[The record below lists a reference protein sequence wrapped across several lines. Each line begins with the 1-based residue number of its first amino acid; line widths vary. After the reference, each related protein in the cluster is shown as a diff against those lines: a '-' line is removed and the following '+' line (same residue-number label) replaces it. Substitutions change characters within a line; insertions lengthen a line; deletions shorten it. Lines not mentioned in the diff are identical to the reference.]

1 MNHQKEE
8 TMSKTVTAIA
18 CAFGLALAAQP
29 AAAQQ
34 RTVKIGVIGILAE
47 AGLYIAAERG
57 FFKQEGLQVEFLKDM
72 YGPDGFPALATGQ
85 MDAMGG
91 AFGPELINAVA
102 RGINVKVV
110 AGMSSYIPGWDSG
123 FLTVRKELIDS
134 GKVKD
139 WKDLKGLKVA
149 LAPALPNLT
158 DYFASR
164 YLAHGGLT
172 LKDVTVVHI
181 PFANMIA
188 ALKTGGVDF
197 AHTSEPM
204 STLTAGSGVAVKWK
218 PVTSYAPA
226 GLTVAMLQ
234 FGSNMLEKEPQVG
247 ERVLAAYIRGA
258 RHYNDL
264 FKKPGGK
271 AEIAEV
277 LMKHTPVKNRA
288 LYDQIAYSYSDP
300 DAAISIDGMQD
311 MANYFARQG
320 GNKPIDVRTI
330 VDERFRLGASKRLG
344 PYKPQ

>member
-1 MNHQKEE
+1 MLKKLSVAAAALTLAV
-8 TMSKTVTAIA
+8 TMAM
-18 CAFGLALAAQP
+18 QP
-29 AAAQQ
+29 AQAQDK
-34 RTVKIGVIGILAE
+34 RIVKIGVIGILAE
-47 AGLYIAAERG
+47 AGLYVAAERG
-57 FFKQEGLQVEFLKDM
+57 FFTQEGLQVEFLKDM

-91 AFGPELINAVA
+91 AFGPELINAVQ

-164 YLAHGGLT
+164 YLAQGGLT
-172 LKDVTVVHI
+172 LKDVTIVHV

-218 PVTSYAPA
+218 PVTSYAPN

-234 FGSNMLEKEPQVG
+234 FGSNMLEKTPEVG
-247 ERVLAAYIRGA
+247 ERVIAAYIRGA
-258 RHYNDL
+258 RYYLDAL
-264 FKKPGGK
+264 KKPGGK
-271 AEIAEV
+271 DEIAQI
-277 LMKHTPVKNRA
+277 LIKHTPVKARP
-288 LYDQIAYSYSDP
+288 LYDQIAFSYSDP
-300 DAAISIDGMQD
+300 DAVISVDGMQD
-311 MANYFARQG
+311 MANYFARASG
-320 GNKPIDVRTI
+320 GKPIDARTL
-330 VDERFRLGASKRLG
+330 VDERFRLAAVKRVG
-344 PYKPQ
+344 PYKPAQ

>member
-1 MNHQKEE
+1 MFR
-8 TMSKTVTAIA
+8 TVVKTAAALAIA
-18 CAFGLALAAQP
+18 LAVANP
-29 AAAQQ
+29 AAAQDK

-47 AGLYIAAERG
+47 AGLYVAAERG
-57 FFKQEGLQVEFLKDM
+57 FFAQEGLTVEFLKDM

-139 WKDLKGLKVA
+139 WKDLKGLKLA

-164 YLAHGGLT
+164 YLAQGGLT
-172 LKDVTVVHI
+172 LKDVTIVNV

-204 STLTAGSGVAVKWK
+204 STLTQGAGVAVKWK
-218 PVTSYAPA
+218 PVTSYAPP
-226 GLTVAMLQ
+226 GLTVAMLH
-234 FGSNMLEKEPQVG
+234 FGTSILEKNPQLG
-247 ERVLAAYIRGA
+247 ERILAAYIRGA
-258 RHYNDL
+258 REYNNIL
-264 FKKPGGK
+264 KKPTGRGEV
-271 AEIAEV
+271 AEI
-277 LMKHTPVKNRA
+277 LMKHTPVKARP
-288 LYDQIAYSYSDP
+288 LYDQIAFSYSDP
-300 DAAISIDGMQD
+300 DAALSIDGMQD
-311 MANYFARQG
+311 MANYFARAG
-320 GNKPIDVRTI
+320 GNKPIDAKSL
-330 VDERFRLGASKRLG
+330 VDERFRLAAVKRVG

>member
-1 MNHQKEE
+1 MLRALAK
-8 TMSKTVTAIA
+8 VAG
-18 CAFGLALAAQP
+18 AFALAGALALQP
-29 AAAQQ
+29 ARAQDKPKV
-34 RTVKIGVIGILAE
+34 VKIGVIGILAE
-47 AGLYIAAERG
+47 AGLYVAAERG
-57 FFKQEGLQVEFLKDM
+57 FFAQEGLQVEFLKDM

-149 LAPALPNLT
+149 LAPSLPNLT

-164 YLAHGGLT
+164 YLALGGLT
-172 LKDVTVVHI
+172 LKDVTVVNI

-204 STLTAGSGVAVKWK
+204 STLTVGSGVAVKWK
-218 PVTSYAPA
+218 PVTSYAPP

-234 FGSNMLEKEPQVG
+234 FGSNMLEKTPEVG

-258 RHYNDL
+258 RYYNDAL
-264 FKKPGGK
+264 KKPTGK
-271 AEIAEV
+271 NEIAEI
-277 LMKHTPVKNRA
+277 LIKHTPVKARA
-288 LYDQIAYSYSDP
+288 LYDQIAFSYSDP
-300 DAAISIDGMQD
+300 DAVISIDGMQD
-311 MANYFARQG
+311 MANYFARSTG
-320 GNKPIDVRTI
+320 GKPVDVRTL
-330 VDERFRLGASKRLG
+330 VEERFRLAAVKRVG

>member
-1 MNHQKEE
+1 MLRALAR
-8 TMSKTVTAIA
+8 MAGA
-18 CAFGLALAAQP
+18 LALISAAALQP
-29 AAAQQ
+29 AAAQDK
-34 RTVKIGVIGILAE
+34 RVIKIGVIGILAE
-47 AGLYIAAERG
+47 AGLYVAAERG
-57 FFKQEGLQVEFLKDM
+57 FFAQEGLQVEFLKDM

-85 MDAMGG
+85 IDAMGG

-102 RGINVKVV
+102 RGINAKVV

-134 GKVKD
+134 GRVKD
-139 WKDLKGLKVA
+139 YKDLKGLKVA

-164 YLAHGGLT
+164 YLALGGLT
-172 LKDVTVVHI
+172 LKDVTIVNV

-204 STLTAGSGVAVKWK
+204 STLTVGSGVAVKWK
-218 PVTSYAPA
+218 PVTSYAPV

-234 FGSNMLEKEPQVG
+234 FGSNMLEKTPEVG

-258 RHYNDL
+258 RYYNDAL
-264 FKKPGGK
+264 KKPTGR
-271 AEIAEV
+271 AEIADI
-277 LMKHTPVKNRA
+277 LIKYTPVKSRP
-288 LYDQIAYSYSDP
+288 LYDKLAFSYSDP

-311 MANYFARQG
+311 MAGYFARSTG
-320 GNKPIDVRTI
+320 GKPVDVRTL
-330 VDERFRLGASKRLG
+330 VDERFRLAAVKRLG
-344 PYKPQ
+344 PYQK

>member
-1 MNHQKEE
+1 MLRALVR
-8 TMSKTVTAIA
+8 MAGA
-18 CAFGLALAAQP
+18 LALISAAALQP
-29 AAAQQ
+29 ATAQDK
-34 RTVKIGVIGILAE
+34 RVIKIGVIGILAE
-47 AGLYIAAERG
+47 AGLYVAAERG
-57 FFKQEGLQVEFLKDM
+57 FFAQEGLQVEFIKDM

-85 MDAMGG
+85 IDAMGG

-102 RGINVKVV
+102 RGINAKVV

-134 GKVKD
+134 GRVKD
-139 WKDLKGLKVA
+139 YKDLKGLKVA

-164 YLAHGGLT
+164 YLALGGLT
-172 LKDVTVVHI
+172 LKDVTIVNV

-204 STLTAGSGVAVKWK
+204 STLTVGSGVAVKWK
-218 PVTSYAPA
+218 PVTSYAPV

-234 FGSNMLEKEPQVG
+234 FGSNMLEKTPEVG

-258 RHYNDL
+258 RYYNDAL
-264 FKKPGGK
+264 KKPTGRG
-271 AEIAEV
+271 EIADI
-277 LMKHTPVKNRA
+277 LIKYTPVKSRP
-288 LYDQIAYSYSDP
+288 LYDKLAFSYSDP

-311 MANYFARQG
+311 MAGYFARSTG
-320 GNKPIDVRTI
+320 SKPVEVRTL
-330 VDERFRLGASKRLG
+330 VDERFRLAAVKRLG
-344 PYKPQ
+344 PYQK